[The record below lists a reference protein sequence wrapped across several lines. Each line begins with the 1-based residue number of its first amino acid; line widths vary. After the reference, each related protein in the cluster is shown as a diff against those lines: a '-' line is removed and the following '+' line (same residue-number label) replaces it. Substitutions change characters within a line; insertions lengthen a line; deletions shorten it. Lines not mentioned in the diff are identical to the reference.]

1 VNALTRWN
9 ARVLLVDGAMASRA
23 VFPTTGSSLFYTN
36 TSSDTNLWW
45 FNYNAGDIP
54 SNSLTNWTNMEV
66 MVDWSFNSSTF
77 GVSNVNTNTGQIFL
91 TFSNWAGGGGGS
103 PWQSVLDIQTYRV
116 YNTADGMSQP
126 GQFYYDRS
134 NQIVTYWPIGGK
146 PPTNSQIIVPTTD
159 RMWFL
164 YGYAGGAGPHD
175 VTFSNLTMKVLA
187 VDREA
192 EGPFAFNWDYMSL
205 IDFYR
210 ACGSSNITVE
220 NCTLG
225 WCGGNAIGSDYGYV
239 TNFNII
245 NNEIGYCGNYGL
257 AARMAGPVVVSN
269 NYIHDCGL
277 ITWQAPGVRVNTN
290 ALVTQNNLFN
300 FHTSAI
306 ADHDVDN
313 CVFSLNSISNCMF
326 TEEDMGAYYQYF
338 GSYTTLAHPHGN
350 VITSNLF
357 QSVGTNY
364 NNESANTNWPDNR
377 NFFRPAVYLD
387 EQSSN
392 TLVSGNQTINCPTPS
407 FLNIAFFNTISNNVN
422 INTSS
427 VAGYDCVRRYASTVL
442 DDGQSSN
449 NVLVNNWDYGVA
461 TNVYDAARGST
472 NAYSLISN
480 NTTYSTNPAGI
491 VGLPPGFITT
501 NSTFPTL
508 ILKQVPGGNG
518 VEPY

>member
-1 VNALTRWN
+1 
-9 ARVLLVDGAMASRA
+9 
-23 VFPTTGSSLFYTN
+23 
-36 TSSDTNLWW
+36 
-45 FNYNAGDIP
+45 
-54 SNSLTNWTNMEV
+54 
-66 MVDWSFNSSTF
+66 
-77 GVSNVNTNTGQIFL
+77 
-91 TFSNWAGGGGGS
+91 
-103 PWQSVLDIQTYRV
+103 
-116 YNTADGMSQP
+116 
-126 GQFYYDRS
+126 
-134 NQIVTYWPIGGK
+134 
-146 PPTNSQIIVPTTD
+146 
-159 RMWFL
+159 
-164 YGYAGGAGPHD
+164 
-175 VTFSNLTMKVLA
+175 
-187 VDREA
+187 
-192 EGPFAFNWDYMSL
+192 
-205 IDFYR
+205 
-210 ACGSSNITVE
+210 
-220 NCTLG
+220 
-225 WCGGNAIGSDYGYV
+225 V

-449 NVLVNNWDYGVA
+449 NVLVSNWDYGVA

>member
-1 VNALTRWN
+1 VNR
-9 ARVLLVDGAMASRA
+9 
-23 VFPTTGSSLFYTN
+23 Y
-36 TSSDTNLWW
+36 
-45 FNYNAGDIP
+45 
-54 SNSLTNWTNMEV
+54 
-66 MVDWSFNSSTF
+66 
-77 GVSNVNTNTGQIFL
+77 
-91 TFSNWAGGGGGS
+91 
-103 PWQSVLDIQTYRV
+103 
-116 YNTADGMSQP
+116 SQP
-126 GQFYYDRS
+126 GQFYFDRS
-134 NQIVTYWPIGGK
+134 NQVVVYYPIGGK
-146 PPTNSQIIVPTTD
+146 NPTNSQIIVPTTD

-364 NNESANTNWPDNR
+364 NNESANTNSAAAVNK
-377 NFFRPAVYLD
+377 FRPAIYLD

-392 TLVSGNQTINCPTPS
+392 TLVSANQTINCPTPS
-407 FLNIAFFNTISNNVN
+407 FLNIAFFNTLSNNVN
-422 INTSS
+422 INTNS
-427 VAGYDCVRRYASTVL
+427 VAGYDCVRRYASTVF

-449 NVLVNNWDYGVA
+449 NILVNNWDYGVA
-461 TNVYDAARGST
+461 TNVYDASSGSNNAYSTISNNISYST
-472 NAYSLISN
+472 NA
-480 NTTYSTNPAGI
+480 AGI
-491 VGLPPGFITT
+491 AGLPAGFITN

-508 ILKQVPGGNG
+508 ILQQVPGGNG
-518 VEPY
+518 VQAFTP

>member
-1 VNALTRWN
+1 
-9 ARVLLVDGAMASRA
+9 MASRA
-23 VFPTTGSSLFYTN
+23 VFPTNGSSLLYTN

-326 TEEDMGAYYQYF
+326 TEEDMGAYYQVLRLLYDA
-338 GSYTTLAHPHGN
+338 S
-350 VITSNLF
+350 
-357 QSVGTNY
+357 
-364 NNESANTNWPDNR
+364 
-377 NFFRPAVYLD
+377 
-387 EQSSN
+387 
-392 TLVSGNQTINCPTPS
+392 PS
-407 FLNIAFFNTISNNVN
+407 PWQRHHKQPFP
-422 INTSS
+422 
-427 VAGYDCVRRYASTVL
+427 VRRHQLQRRICQY
-442 DDGQSSN
+442 Q
-449 NVLVNNWDYGVA
+449 
-461 TNVYDAARGST
+461 
-472 NAYSLISN
+472 
-480 NTTYSTNPAGI
+480 
-491 VGLPPGFITT
+491 
-501 NSTFPTL
+501 FPDQP
-508 ILKQVPGGNG
+508 KQVP
-518 VEPY
+518 PRHLSR